1 MRNVILVIKHEI
13 ASMLGKRSFW
23 IMTFLFPLLIL
34 GLNIGVQVMSRR
46 AFENDEIA
54 ARSDVSQVIGYVDPG
69 GLIATI
75 PDAVPVGLFHAY
87 PDEAAAQTALEAAE
101 IARYYIVPANWVET
115 GDLVI
120 VDRTF
125 KPLGIVAGGEMFN
138 YVLDYNMVGDAAV
151 ARLLLDPMPRV
162 ERHALAPQQGTDRDS
177 PLAFW
182 VPYATM
188 FVFFFSLTVSSGLM
202 LQSVA
207 KEKETR
213 AAEILLLSLRP
224 RELMLGKMVG
234 LGLVALFQLVIWASG
249 GLLLLGRGEQLLG
262 AAASF
267 ALPPG
272 FVVWLLL
279 YFVFGYA
286 AYASALGA
294 IGVLAPTA
302 REGAQ
307 FTFIAMLPL
316 MIPLWLNNVFAQDPN
331 GELATFLSLFPPT
344 APLAMVTRL
353 ASGGVPLWQP
363 VVGLLGL
370 AAMAYVLVLLAARLF
385 RADTLLSYA
394 SLNWRRIVSEL
405 RGT

>member
-1 MRNVILVIKHEI
+1 MRNVILVVKHEI
-13 ASMLGKRSFW
+13 TSMLGKRSFW

-54 ARSDVSQVIGYVDPG
+54 AQSDVSQAIGYVDPG
-69 GLIATI
+69 GLIAAI
-75 PDAVPVGLFHAY
+75 PDTVPAGLFRAY
-87 PDEAAAQTALEAAE
+87 PDDAAAQAALEAGE
-101 IARYYIVPANWVET
+101 IARYYVVPADWVET

-138 YVLDYNMVGDAAV
+138 YVLSYNMVGDAAV

-162 ERHALAPQQGTDRDS
+162 ERHALAPQQGVDRDS
-177 PLAFW
+177 PLAFL

-234 LGLVALFQLVIWASG
+234 LGLVALFQLIVWASG

-262 AAASF
+262 TAASF

-294 IGVLAPTA
+294 IGVLTPTA

-316 MIPLWLNNVFAQDPN
+316 MIPLWLNNVFVQDPN

-344 APLAMVTRL
+344 APLAMITRL

-405 RGT
+405 RGA